1 MYKLFQQ
8 CPPLLNAKTD
18 ITTNSQF
25 EKVQHTTFST

>member
-1 MYKLFQQ
+1 MSTITKL
-8 CPPLLNAKTD
+8 TD